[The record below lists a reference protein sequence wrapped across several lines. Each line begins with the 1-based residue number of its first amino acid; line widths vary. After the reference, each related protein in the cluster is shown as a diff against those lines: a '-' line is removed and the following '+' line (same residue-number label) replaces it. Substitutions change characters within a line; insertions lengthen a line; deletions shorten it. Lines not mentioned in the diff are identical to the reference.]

1 MNPIWKLSIVVIVS
15 CILLV
20 YVKYSNRMTFP
31 PTLFIN
37 LAKRKDRLKE
47 IQEEFAGWT
56 VPLERIEA
64 VERKPGIL
72 GCNLSHYKCIQLA
85 VERNYDWVLIL
96 EDDATLQPGGKE
108 HFTKLL
114 PYLWKTRND
123 GTWDMF
129 IGGSTYIE
137 NERVLNKELKLFQ
150 MSGLTTHF
158 VLIHKEA
165 CKKMLR
171 SLASLPIDKKGFF
184 IDKYYKYNTKQ
195 ITSIPFLSLQ
205 RPGVTDIQD
214 SESDYT
220 HLFKNAENKLDNL
233 LHLLL
238 SS

>member
-1 MNPIWKLSIVVIVS
+1 MNPIWKLSILVIVS

-56 VPLERIEA
+56 VPLERVEA

-123 GTWDMF
+123 GIWDMF

-165 CKKMLR
+165 CKKILR
-171 SLASLPIDKKGFF
+171 SLASLPIDKEGFF

-220 HLFKNAENKLDNL
+220 AYFKRAEKKLERL

-238 SS
+238 SP